1 MRFFFLLLVTLLV
14 VPVKA
19 ATNNVLGNL
28 LGPPQHTFLPVEQA
42 FVFDFDQ
49 QGNTLFVGWDIAPDY
64 YLYKKK
70 IEIIAKGANI
80 QVGDSGSGEII
91 EDEFFGKTAVFFNAV
106 SVISKLSNVTDG
118 AVVKVRYQGCAKAGL
133 CYPPEVISIP
143 LSVISDAQIK
153 NVDQN
158 SASDKAATAQSTFA
172 ALNEPATEPT
182 TNSGNTEKELTF
194 TEQLAS
200 QSLITNLL
208 IFFILGVGLAFTPC
222 VFPMFPILS
231 SLIAGQKNLS
241 TKKAFGL
248 SFVYIQ
254 GMAVTYAA
262 LGLVIA
268 ALGGHVQGY
277 LQHPYVL
284 ISFSLLFVLLA
295 MSMFGWYEIKLPS
308 SMMSKLT
315 QVSNNQKGGNYIGV
329 FFMGVLS
336 GLIASPCTTAPL
348 SATLLFVAQSGDY
361 LVGGLTLYVLS
372 LGMGLPLLL
381 LGTSGGKLLPKAGR
395 WMEQVKTL
403 FGFVMLIVP
412 LILLE
417 RLISADIIL
426 LMAGLLAL
434 ATALYLHHWQS
445 GQMQSK
451 LKTVLWFA
459 AILSVITGFNL
470 VKEYFWPTTQPKIQL
485 SLQIAEV
492 KKEVNALHRELV
504 KITDENNIVSAQQ
517 EKVVVAPILE
527 KFKHV
532 ANLAELKE
540 AVAEAN
546 KQGRLVM
553 VDLYA
558 DWCVACKEF
567 EHYTFPDAKV
577 QSEFSHYQLIQI
589 DLTESDNK
597 TIELMEEYTVFGLP
611 SILFFNTEGK
621 ELSTQRVTGFLNAE
635 DFAKHLATVRASA
648 Q

>member
-1 MRFFFLLLVTLLV
+1 LDGRGTELMRFFFLLLVTLLT

-19 ATNNVLGNL
+19 ATNNVLGDL
-28 LGPPQHTFLPVEQA
+28 LGPPQQTFLPVDQA

-49 QGNTLFVGWDIAPDY
+49 QGSTLFVGWDIAPDY

-91 EDEFFGKTAVFFNAV
+91 EDEFFGKTEVFFNSA
-106 SVISKLSNVTDG
+106 SVISKLSNITEG

-143 LSVISDAQIK
+143 LSVISAAQIK

-158 SASDKAATAQSTFA
+158 NTTDEAATAQSTFA

-182 TNSGNTEKELTF
+182 TNSDDTEKELTF

-200 QSLITNLL
+200 QGLITNLL
-208 IFFILGVGLAFTPC
+208 IFFVVGVGLAFTPC

-231 SLIAGQKNLS
+231 SLIAGQQNLS
-241 TKKAFGL
+241 TKKAFAL

-262 LGLVIA
+262 LGLVVA
-268 ALGGHVQGY
+268 ALGGQVQGY
-277 LQHPYVL
+277 LQHPFVL
-284 ISFSLLFVLLA
+284 VSFSLLFVLLA

-315 QVSNNQKGGNYIGV
+315 QVSNNQKGGNYVGV
-329 FFMGVLS
+329 FLMGVLS

-348 SATLLFVAQSGDY
+348 SAALLFVAQSGDY

-381 LGTSGGKLLPKAGR
+381 LGTSGGKLLPKAGG

-403 FGFVMLIVP
+403 FGFVMLVVP

-417 RLISADIIL
+417 RLVSADIIL
-426 LMAGLLAL
+426 LMAGVLAL

-445 GQMQSK
+445 SQTQSK

-459 AILSVITGFNL
+459 ATLLVMTGFTLTKN
-470 VKEYFWPTTQPKIQL
+470 YFWPVQAVQV
-485 SLQIAEV
+485 SSQSNEF
-492 KKEVNALHRELV
+492 KK
-504 KITDENNIVSAQQ
+504 
-517 EKVVVAPILE
+517 VAD
-527 KFKHV
+527 
-532 ANLAELKE
+532 LAELKE
-540 AVAEAN
+540 AVAQAN
-546 KQGRLVM
+546 NEGRMVM

-577 QSEFSHYQLIQI
+577 QSEFSHYQLIQV
-589 DLTESDNK
+589 DLTNSDNK

-611 SILFFNTEGK
+611 SILFFNTQGK
-621 ELSTQRVTGFLNAE
+621 ELTTQRVTGFLNAE

>member
-1 MRFFFLLLVTLLV
+1 MRFFFLLLVTLLTA
-14 VPVKA
+14 PVKA
-19 ATNNVLGNL
+19 TTNNVLDDL
-28 LGPPQHTFLPVEQA
+28 LGPPQQTFLPVDQA
-42 FVFDFDQ
+42 FMFDFDQ
-49 QGNTLFVGWDIAPDY
+49 QGSTLFVGWDIAPDY

-80 QVGDSGSGEII
+80 QVGDLGTGEII
-91 EDEFFGKTAVFFNAV
+91 EDEFFGKTEVFFNAV

-143 LSVISDAQIK
+143 LSVISGAQIK
-153 NVDQN
+153 NVDRN
-158 SASDKAATAQSTFA
+158 SASGEAATAQSTFA
-172 ALNEPATEPT
+172 ALNEPAIEPT

-208 IFFILGVGLAFTPC
+208 IFFVVGVGLAFTPC

-231 SLIAGQKNLS
+231 SLIAGQQNLS
-241 TKKAFGL
+241 TKKAFAL

-262 LGLVIA
+262 LGLVVA
-268 ALGGHVQGY
+268 ALGGQVQGY
-277 LQHPYVL
+277 LQHPLVL

-315 QVSNNQKGGNYIGV
+315 QVSNNQKGGNYVGV
-329 FFMGVLS
+329 FLMGVLS

-348 SATLLFVAQSGDY
+348 SAALLFVAQSGDY

-381 LGTSGGKLLPKAGR
+381 LGTSGGKLLPKAGG

-426 LMAGLLAL
+426 LMAGVLAL

-445 GQMQSK
+445 SQTQSK
-451 LKTVLWFA
+451 LKTALWFA
-459 AILSVITGFNL
+459 ATLLVITGFTLTKN
-470 VKEYFWPTTQPKIQL
+470 YFWPVQAVQ
-485 SLQIAEV
+485 
-492 KKEVNALHRELV
+492 
-504 KITDENNIVSAQQ
+504 VSSQSNEFKQ
-517 EKVVVAPILE
+517 VAD
-527 KFKHV
+527 
-532 ANLAELKE
+532 LAELKE
-540 AVAEAN
+540 AVAQAN
-546 KQGRLVM
+546 DDGRMVM

-611 SILFFNTEGK
+611 SILFFNTQGQ
-621 ELSTQRVTGFLNAE
+621 ELSMQRVTGFLNAD
-635 DFAKHLATVRASA
+635 DFAKHLAIVRASA

>member
-1 MRFFFLLLVTLLV
+1 MDGRGTELMRFFFLLLVTLLT

-19 ATNNVLGNL
+19 ATNNVLGDL
-28 LGPPQHTFLPVEQA
+28 LGPPQQTFLPVDQA

-49 QGNTLFVGWDIAPDY
+49 QGSTLFVGWDIAPDY

-80 QVGDSGSGEII
+80 QVGDSGRGEII
-91 EDEFFGKTAVFFNAV
+91 EDEFFGKTEVFFNSA
-106 SVISKLSNVTDG
+106 SVISKLSNITEG

-143 LSVISDAQIK
+143 LSVISGAQVK

-158 SASDKAATAQSTFA
+158 SATDEAATAQSTFA
-172 ALNEPATEPT
+172 ALNEPTTEPT
-182 TNSGNTEKELTF
+182 TNSGDTEKELTF

-208 IFFILGVGLAFTPC
+208 IFFAVGVGLAFTPC

-231 SLIAGQKNLS
+231 SLIAGQQNLS
-241 TKKAFGL
+241 TKKAFAL

-262 LGLVIA
+262 LGLVVA
-268 ALGGHVQGY
+268 ALGGQVQGY
-277 LQHPYVL
+277 LQHPFVL
-284 ISFSLLFVLLA
+284 VSFSLLFVLLA

-315 QVSNNQKGGNYIGV
+315 QVSNNQKGGNYVGV
-329 FFMGVLS
+329 FLMGVLS

-348 SATLLFVAQSGDY
+348 SAALLFVAQSGDY

-381 LGTSGGKLLPKAGR
+381 LGTSGGKLLPKAGG

-403 FGFVMLIVP
+403 FGFVMLVVP

-417 RLISADIIL
+417 RLVSADIIL
-426 LMAGLLAL
+426 LMAGVLAL

-445 GQMQSK
+445 SQTQSK
-451 LKTVLWFA
+451 LKTALWFVA
-459 AILSVITGFNL
+459 TLLVMTGFTLTKN
-470 VKEYFWPTTQPKIQL
+470 YFWSVQAVQVN
-485 SLQIAEV
+485 SQSNEF
-492 KKEVNALHRELV
+492 KK
-504 KITDENNIVSAQQ
+504 
-517 EKVVVAPILE
+517 VAD
-527 KFKHV
+527 
-532 ANLAELKE
+532 LAELKE
-540 AVAEAN
+540 AVAQASNE
-546 KQGRLVM
+546 GRMVM

-577 QSEFSHYQLIQI
+577 QSEFSHYQLIQV
-589 DLTESDNK
+589 DLTNSDNK

-611 SILFFNTEGK
+611 SILFFNSQGK
-621 ELSTQRVTGFLNAE
+621 ELTTQRVTGFLNAE

>member
-1 MRFFFLLLVTLLV
+1 MRFFFLLLVTLLT

-19 ATNNVLGNL
+19 ATNNVLGDL
-28 LGPPQHTFLPVEQA
+28 LGPPQQTFLPVDQA

-49 QGNTLFVGWDIAPDY
+49 QGSTLFVGWDIAPDY

-91 EDEFFGKTAVFFNAV
+91 EDEFFGKTEVFFNSA
-106 SVISKLSNVTDG
+106 SVISKLSNVTEG

-143 LSVISDAQIK
+143 LSVISGAQVK

-158 SASDKAATAQSTFA
+158 NTTDEAATAQSTFA

-182 TNSGNTEKELTF
+182 TNSDDTEKDLTF

-200 QSLITNLL
+200 QGLITNLL
-208 IFFILGVGLAFTPC
+208 IFFVVGVGLAFTPC

-231 SLIAGQKNLS
+231 SLIAGQQNLS
-241 TKKAFGL
+241 TKKAFAL

-262 LGLVIA
+262 LGLVVA
-268 ALGGHVQGY
+268 ALGGQVQGY
-277 LQHPYVL
+277 LQHPFVL
-284 ISFSLLFVLLA
+284 VSFSLLFVLLA

-315 QVSNNQKGGNYIGV
+315 QVSNNQKGGNYVGV
-329 FFMGVLS
+329 FLMGVLS

-348 SATLLFVAQSGDY
+348 SAALLFVAQSGDY

-381 LGTSGGKLLPKAGR
+381 LGTSGGKLLPKAGG

-403 FGFVMLIVP
+403 FGFVMLVVP

-426 LMAGLLAL
+426 LMAGVLAL

-445 GQMQSK
+445 SQTQSK
-451 LKTVLWFA
+451 LKTALWFA
-459 AILSVITGFNL
+459 ATLLVMTGFTLTKN
-470 VKEYFWPTTQPKIQL
+470 YFWPVQAMQV
-485 SLQIAEV
+485 SSQSNEF
-492 KKEVNALHRELV
+492 KK
-504 KITDENNIVSAQQ
+504 
-517 EKVVVAPILE
+517 VAD
-527 KFKHV
+527 
-532 ANLAELKE
+532 LAELKE
-540 AVAEAN
+540 AVAQASNE
-546 KQGRLVM
+546 GRMVM

-577 QSEFSHYQLIQI
+577 QSEFSHYQLIQV
-589 DLTESDNK
+589 DLTNSDNK

-611 SILFFNTEGK
+611 SILFFNTQGK
-621 ELSTQRVTGFLNAE
+621 ELTTQRVTGFLNAE

>member
-1 MRFFFLLLVTLLV
+1 MRFFFLLLVSLLAL
-14 VPVKA
+14 PAKA
-19 ATNNVLGNL
+19 NTNNVLGDL
-28 LGPPQHTFLPVEQA
+28 LTPPQQTFLPVDQA

-49 QGNTLFVGWDIAPDY
+49 QGSTLFVGWDIAPDY

-80 QVGDSGSGEII
+80 KVGNAGTGEII
-91 EDEFFGKTAVFFNAV
+91 EDEFFGKTEVFFNSV
-106 SVISKLSNVTDG
+106 SVISKLSNVTEG

-143 LSVISDAQIK
+143 LGVIASEQAQGNNSSADAADTLNALTPPI
-153 NVDQN
+153 D
-158 SASDKAATAQSTFA
+158 STRSQS
-172 ALNEPATEPT
+172 NT
-182 TNSGNTEKELTF
+182 TTQDLSF
-194 TEQLAS
+194 TERLAS
-200 QSLITNLL
+200 QSLVTNLL
-208 IFFILGVGLAFTPC
+208 IFFAVGVGLAFTPC

-231 SLIAGQKNLS
+231 SLIAGQQNLS
-241 TKKAFGL
+241 TKKAFAL

-254 GMAVTYAA
+254 GMALTYAA
-262 LGLVIA
+262 LGLVVA
-268 ALGGHVQGY
+268 ALGGQVQGY

-308 SMMSKLT
+308 AMMSKLT
-315 QVSNNQKGGNYIGV
+315 QVSNNQKGGNYLGV
-329 FFMGVLS
+329 FLMGVLS

-348 SATLLFVAQSGDY
+348 SAALLFVAQSGDY

-381 LGTSGGKLLPKAGR
+381 LGTSGGKLLPKAGG

-403 FGFVMLIVP
+403 FGFIMLVVP

-417 RLISADIIL
+417 RIISADIIL
-426 LMAGLLAL
+426 LMAGILAL
-434 ATALYLHHWQS
+434 ATAVYLHYWQS
-445 GQMQSK
+445 AQPQSK
-451 LKTVLWFA
+451 LKTALWFSA
-459 AILSVITGFNL
+459 TFLVVTGFTLAKN
-470 VKEYFWPTTQPKIQL
+470 VIWPQQ
-485 SLQIAEV
+485 QVEQ
-492 KKEVNALHRELV
+492 
-504 KITDENNIVSAQQ
+504 VSQQ
-517 EKVVVAPILE
+517 SNE
-527 KFKHV
+527 FKQV
-532 ANLAELKE
+532 ANLTELKN

-546 KQGRLVM
+546 QQGKLVM

-589 DLTESDNK
+589 DLTQSDDT
-597 TIELMEEYTVFGLP
+597 TIELMEEFTVFGLP
-611 SILFFNTEGK
+611 SILFFNTQGQ
-621 ELSTQRVTGFLNAE
+621 ELSSERVTGFLNAD
-635 DFAKHLATVRASA
+635 DFATHLAAVRASA

>member
-1 MRFFFLLLVTLLV
+1 MRFFFLLLVTLLT

-19 ATNNVLGNL
+19 ATNNVLGDL
-28 LGPPQHTFLPVEQA
+28 LGPPQQTFLPVDQA

-49 QGNTLFVGWDIAPDY
+49 QGSTLFVGWDIAPDY

-91 EDEFFGKTAVFFNAV
+91 EDEFFGKTEVFFNSA
-106 SVISKLSNVTDG
+106 SVISKLSNVTEG

-143 LSVISDAQIK
+143 LSVISGAQIK

-158 SASDKAATAQSTFA
+158 NTTDEAATAQSTFA
-172 ALNEPATEPT
+172 ALSEPATEPT
-182 TNSGNTEKELTF
+182 TNSDDTEKELTF

-200 QSLITNLL
+200 QGLITNLL
-208 IFFILGVGLAFTPC
+208 IFFVVGVGLAFTPC

-231 SLIAGQKNLS
+231 SLIAGQQNLS
-241 TKKAFGL
+241 TKKAFAL

-262 LGLVIA
+262 LGLVVA
-268 ALGGHVQGY
+268 ALGGQVQGY
-277 LQHPYVL
+277 LQHPFVL
-284 ISFSLLFVLLA
+284 VSFSLLFVLLA

-315 QVSNNQKGGNYIGV
+315 QVSNNQKGGNYVGV
-329 FFMGVLS
+329 FLMGVLS

-348 SATLLFVAQSGDY
+348 SAALLFVAQSGDY

-381 LGTSGGKLLPKAGR
+381 LGTSGGKLLPKAGG

-403 FGFVMLIVP
+403 FGFVMLVVP

-417 RLISADIIL
+417 RLVSADIIL
-426 LMAGLLAL
+426 LMAGVLAL

-445 GQMQSK
+445 SQTQSK
-451 LKTVLWFA
+451 LKTALWFA
-459 AILSVITGFNL
+459 ATLLVMTGFTLTKN
-470 VKEYFWPTTQPKIQL
+470 YFWPVQAVQV
-485 SLQIAEV
+485 SSQSNEF
-492 KKEVNALHRELV
+492 KK
-504 KITDENNIVSAQQ
+504 
-517 EKVVVAPILE
+517 VAD
-527 KFKHV
+527 
-532 ANLAELKE
+532 LAELKE
-540 AVAEAN
+540 AVAQASNE
-546 KQGRLVM
+546 GRMVM

-577 QSEFSHYQLIQI
+577 QSEFSHYQLIQV
-589 DLTESDNK
+589 DLTNSDNK

-611 SILFFNTEGK
+611 SILFFNSQGK
-621 ELSTQRVTGFLNAE
+621 ELTTQRVTGFLNAD

>member
-1 MRFFFLLLVTLLV
+1 MRFFFLLLVTLLT

-19 ATNNVLGNL
+19 ATNNVLGDL
-28 LGPPQHTFLPVEQA
+28 LGPPQHTFLPVDQA

-70 IEIIAKGANI
+70 IEIIAKDATI
-80 QVGDSGSGEII
+80 EVGDSGSGEII
-91 EDEFFGKTAVFFNAV
+91 EDEFFGKTEVFFNSA
-106 SVISKLSNVTDG
+106 SVISKLSNVTEG

-143 LSVISDAQIK
+143 LSVISGAQVK

-158 SASDKAATAQSTFA
+158 SATDEAAAAASTFA
-172 ALNEPATEPT
+172 ALNEPTTEPT
-182 TNSGNTEKELTF
+182 TNSDDTEKELTF
-194 TEQLAS
+194 TEKLAS

-208 IFFILGVGLAFTPC
+208 IFFAVGVGLAFTPC

-231 SLIAGQKNLS
+231 SLIAGQQNLS
-241 TKKAFGL
+241 TKKAFAL

-262 LGLVIA
+262 LGLVVA
-268 ALGGHVQGY
+268 ALGGQVQGY
-277 LQHPYVL
+277 LQHPFVL

-315 QVSNNQKGGNYIGV
+315 QVSNNQKGGNYVGV
-329 FFMGVLS
+329 FLMGVLS

-348 SATLLFVAQSGDY
+348 SAALLYVAQSGDY

-381 LGTSGGKLLPKAGR
+381 LGTSGGKLLPKAGG

-403 FGFVMLIVP
+403 FGFVMLVVP

-417 RLISADIIL
+417 RLVSADIIL
-426 LMAGLLAL
+426 LMAGVLAL
-434 ATALYLHHWQS
+434 ATAIYLHHWQS
-445 GQMQSK
+445 NQGPSK
-451 LKTVLWFA
+451 LKTALWFA
-459 AILSVITGFNL
+459 ATLLIITGFTLGKN
-470 VKEYFWPTTQPKIQL
+470 YFWPAQVQTVQVSSQ
-485 SLQIAEV
+485 
-492 KKEVNALHRELV
+492 
-504 KITDENNIVSAQQ
+504 NN
-517 EKVVVAPILE
+517 E
-527 KFKHV
+527 FKQV
-532 ANLAELKE
+532 ANLTELKE
-540 AVAEAN
+540 AVSQAN
-546 KQGRLVM
+546 DEGRLVM

-577 QSEFSHYQLIQI
+577 QNEFSHYQLIQI
-589 DLTESDNK
+589 DLTDSDNK
-597 TIELMEEYTVFGLP
+597 TIELMDEYTVFGLP
-611 SILFFNTEGK
+611 SILFFNTQGQ
-621 ELSTQRVTGFLNAE
+621 ELSTQRVTGFLNAD

>member
-1 MRFFFLLLVTLLV
+1 MRFFFLLLVTLLT

-19 ATNNVLGNL
+19 ATNNVLGDL
-28 LGPPQHTFLPVEQA
+28 LGPPQQTFLPVDQA

-49 QGNTLFVGWDIAPDY
+49 QGSTLFVGWDIAPDY

-80 QVGDSGSGEII
+80 QVGDSGRGEII
-91 EDEFFGKTAVFFNAV
+91 EDEFFGKTEVFFNSA
-106 SVISKLSNVTDG
+106 SVISKLSNVTEG

-143 LSVISDAQIK
+143 LSVISGAQVK

-158 SASDKAATAQSTFA
+158 NTTDEAATAQSTFA
-172 ALNEPATEPT
+172 ALNEPTTEPT
-182 TNSGNTEKELTF
+182 TNSDDTEKELTF

-200 QSLITNLL
+200 QGLITNLL
-208 IFFILGVGLAFTPC
+208 IFFVVGVGLAFTPC

-231 SLIAGQKNLS
+231 SLIAGQQNLS
-241 TKKAFGL
+241 TKKAFAL

-262 LGLVIA
+262 LGLVVA
-268 ALGGHVQGY
+268 ALGGQVQGY
-277 LQHPYVL
+277 LQHPFVL
-284 ISFSLLFVLLA
+284 VSFSLLFVLLA

-315 QVSNNQKGGNYIGV
+315 QVSNNQKGGNYVGV
-329 FFMGVLS
+329 FLMGVLS

-348 SATLLFVAQSGDY
+348 SAALLFVAQSGDY

-381 LGTSGGKLLPKAGR
+381 LGTSGGKLLPKAGG

-403 FGFVMLIVP
+403 FGFVMLVVP

-417 RLISADIIL
+417 RLVSADIIL
-426 LMAGLLAL
+426 LMAGVLAL

-445 GQMQSK
+445 SQTQSK
-451 LKTVLWFA
+451 LKTALWFA
-459 AILSVITGFNL
+459 ATLLVMTGFTLTKN
-470 VKEYFWPTTQPKIQL
+470 YFWPVQAVQV
-485 SLQIAEV
+485 SSQSNEF
-492 KKEVNALHRELV
+492 KK
-504 KITDENNIVSAQQ
+504 
-517 EKVVVAPILE
+517 VAD
-527 KFKHV
+527 
-532 ANLAELKE
+532 LAELKE
-540 AVAEAN
+540 AVAQASNE
-546 KQGRLVM
+546 GRMVM

-577 QSEFSHYQLIQI
+577 QSEFSHYQLIQV
-589 DLTESDNK
+589 DLTNSDNK

-611 SILFFNTEGK
+611 SILFFNTQGK
-621 ELSTQRVTGFLNAE
+621 ELTTQRVTGFLNAE

>member
-1 MRFFFLLLVTLLV
+1 MRFFFLLLVTLLT

-19 ATNNVLGNL
+19 ATNNVLGDL
-28 LGPPQHTFLPVEQA
+28 LGPPQHTFLPVDQA

-49 QGNTLFVGWDIAPDY
+49 QGSTLFVGWDIAPDY

-91 EDEFFGKTAVFFNAV
+91 EDEFFGKTEVFFNTA
-106 SVISKLSNVTDG
+106 SVVSKLSNITEG

-143 LSVISDAQIK
+143 LSVISGAQIK

-158 SASDKAATAQSTFA
+158 SAIDEAATAQSTFA
-172 ALNEPATEPT
+172 ALNDPAAEPT
-182 TNSGNTEKELTF
+182 TNSDDTEKELTF

-208 IFFILGVGLAFTPC
+208 IFFVVGVGLAFTPC

-231 SLIAGQKNLS
+231 SLIAGQQNLS
-241 TKKAFGL
+241 TKKAFAL

-262 LGLVIA
+262 LGLVVA
-268 ALGGHVQGY
+268 ALGGQVQGY
-277 LQHPYVL
+277 LQHPFVL

-315 QVSNNQKGGNYIGV
+315 QVSNNQKGGNYVGV
-329 FFMGVLS
+329 FLMGVLS

-348 SATLLFVAQSGDY
+348 SAALLFVAQSGDY

-381 LGTSGGKLLPKAGR
+381 LGTSGGKLLPKAGG

-403 FGFVMLIVP
+403 FGFVMLVVP

-417 RLISADIIL
+417 RLVSADIIL
-426 LMAGLLAL
+426 LMAGVLAL

-445 GQMQSK
+445 SQTQSK
-451 LKTVLWFA
+451 LKTALWFA
-459 AILSVITGFNL
+459 ATLLVITGFTLTKN
-470 VKEYFWPTTQPKIQL
+470 YFWPVQVQTVQVSSQ
-485 SLQIAEV
+485 
-492 KKEVNALHRELV
+492 
-504 KITDENNIVSAQQ
+504 NNEFKQ
-517 EKVVVAPILE
+517 VAD
-527 KFKHV
+527 
-532 ANLAELKE
+532 LAELKE
-540 AVAEAN
+540 AVAQAN
-546 KQGRLVM
+546 DEGRMVM

-611 SILFFNTEGK
+611 SILFFNTQGQ

-635 DFAKHLATVRASA
+635 DFAKHLAVVRASA

>member
-1 MRFFFLLLVTLLV
+1 MDGRGTELMRFFFLLLVTLLT

-19 ATNNVLGNL
+19 ATNNVLGDL
-28 LGPPQHTFLPVEQA
+28 LGPPQQTFLPVDQA

-49 QGNTLFVGWDIAPDY
+49 QGSTLFVGWDIAPDY

-91 EDEFFGKTAVFFNAV
+91 EDEFFGKTEVFFNSA
-106 SVISKLSNVTDG
+106 SVISKLSNVTEG

-143 LSVISDAQIK
+143 LSVISGAQIK

-158 SASDKAATAQSTFA
+158 NTTDEAATAQSTFA

-182 TNSGNTEKELTF
+182 TNSDDTEKELTF

-200 QSLITNLL
+200 QGLITNLL
-208 IFFILGVGLAFTPC
+208 IFFVVGVGLAFTPC

-231 SLIAGQKNLS
+231 SLIAGQQNLS
-241 TKKAFGL
+241 TKKAFAL

-262 LGLVIA
+262 LGLVVA
-268 ALGGHVQGY
+268 ALGGQVQGY
-277 LQHPYVL
+277 LQHPFVL
-284 ISFSLLFVLLA
+284 VSFSLLFVLLA

-315 QVSNNQKGGNYIGV
+315 QVSNNQKGGNYVGV
-329 FFMGVLS
+329 FLMGVLS

-348 SATLLFVAQSGDY
+348 SAALLFVAQSGDY

-381 LGTSGGKLLPKAGR
+381 LGTSGGKLLPKAGG

-403 FGFVMLIVP
+403 FGFVMLVVP

-417 RLISADIIL
+417 RLVSADIIL
-426 LMAGLLAL
+426 LMAGVLAL

-445 GQMQSK
+445 SQTQSK
-451 LKTVLWFA
+451 LKTALWFA
-459 AILSVITGFNL
+459 ATLLVMTGFTLTKN
-470 VKEYFWPTTQPKIQL
+470 YFWPVQAVQV
-485 SLQIAEV
+485 SSQSNEF
-492 KKEVNALHRELV
+492 KK
-504 KITDENNIVSAQQ
+504 
-517 EKVVVAPILE
+517 VAD
-527 KFKHV
+527 
-532 ANLAELKE
+532 LAELKE
-540 AVAEAN
+540 AVAQASNE
-546 KQGRLVM
+546 GRMVM

-577 QSEFSHYQLIQI
+577 QSEFSHYQLIQV
-589 DLTESDNK
+589 DLTNSDNK

-611 SILFFNTEGK
+611 SILFFNTQGK
-621 ELSTQRVTGFLNAE
+621 ELTTQRVTGFLNAE

>member
-1 MRFFFLLLVTLLV
+1 MRFFFLLLVTLLT

-19 ATNNVLGNL
+19 ATNNVLGDL
-28 LGPPQHTFLPVEQA
+28 LGPPQHTFLPVDQA

-49 QGNTLFVGWDIAPDY
+49 QGSTLFVGWDIAPDY

-91 EDEFFGKTAVFFNAV
+91 EDEFFGKTEVFFNTA
-106 SVISKLSNVTDG
+106 SVVSKLSNITEG

-143 LSVISDAQIK
+143 LSVISGAQIK

-158 SASDKAATAQSTFA
+158 SATDEAATAQSTFA
-172 ALNEPATEPT
+172 ALNEPTTEPT
-182 TNSGNTEKELTF
+182 TNSDDTEKELTF

-208 IFFILGVGLAFTPC
+208 IFFAVGVGLAFTPC

-231 SLIAGQKNLS
+231 SLIAGQQNLS
-241 TKKAFGL
+241 TKKAFAL

-262 LGLVIA
+262 LGLVVA
-268 ALGGHVQGY
+268 ALGGQVQGY
-277 LQHPYVL
+277 LQHPFVL

-315 QVSNNQKGGNYIGV
+315 QVSNNQKGGNYVGV
-329 FFMGVLS
+329 FLMGVLS

-348 SATLLFVAQSGDY
+348 SAALLFVAQSGDY

-381 LGTSGGKLLPKAGR
+381 LGTSGGKLLPKAGG

-403 FGFVMLIVP
+403 FGFVMLVVP

-417 RLISADIIL
+417 RLVSAEIIL
-426 LMAGLLAL
+426 LMAGVLAL

-445 GQMQSK
+445 SQTQSK
-451 LKTVLWFA
+451 LKTALWFA
-459 AILSVITGFNL
+459 ATLLVITGFTLTKNYL
-470 VKEYFWPTTQPKIQL
+470 WPVQVQTVQVSSQ
-485 SLQIAEV
+485 
-492 KKEVNALHRELV
+492 
-504 KITDENNIVSAQQ
+504 NNEFKQ
-517 EKVVVAPILE
+517 VAD
-527 KFKHV
+527 
-532 ANLAELKE
+532 LAELKE
-540 AVAEAN
+540 AVAQAN
-546 KQGRLVM
+546 DEGRMVM

-611 SILFFNTEGK
+611 SILFFNTQGQ

-635 DFAKHLATVRASA
+635 DFAKHLAVVRASA

>member
-1 MRFFFLLLVTLLV
+1 MRFFFLLLVTLLT

-19 ATNNVLGNL
+19 ATNNVLGDL
-28 LGPPQHTFLPVEQA
+28 LGPPQQTFLPVDQA

-49 QGNTLFVGWDIAPDY
+49 QGSTLFVGWDIAPDY

-80 QVGDSGSGEII
+80 QVGDSGRGEII
-91 EDEFFGKTAVFFNAV
+91 EDEFFGKTEVFFNSA
-106 SVISKLSNVTDG
+106 SVISKLSNITEG

-143 LSVISDAQIK
+143 LSVISGAQVK

-158 SASDKAATAQSTFA
+158 NTTDEAATAQSTFA
-172 ALNEPATEPT
+172 ALNEPTTEPT
-182 TNSGNTEKELTF
+182 TNSDDTEKELTF

-200 QSLITNLL
+200 QGLITNLL
-208 IFFILGVGLAFTPC
+208 IFFVVGVGLAFTPC

-231 SLIAGQKNLS
+231 SLIAGQQNLS
-241 TKKAFGL
+241 TKKAFAL

-262 LGLVIA
+262 LGLVVA
-268 ALGGHVQGY
+268 ALGGQVQGY
-277 LQHPYVL
+277 LQHPFVL
-284 ISFSLLFVLLA
+284 VSFSLLFVLLA

-315 QVSNNQKGGNYIGV
+315 QVSNNQKGGNYVGV

-348 SATLLFVAQSGDY
+348 SAALLFVAQSGDY

-381 LGTSGGKLLPKAGR
+381 LGTSGGKLLPKAGG

-403 FGFVMLIVP
+403 FGFVMLVVP

-417 RLISADIIL
+417 RLVSADIIL
-426 LMAGLLAL
+426 LMAGVLAL
-434 ATALYLHHWQS
+434 TTALYLHHWQS
-445 GQMQSK
+445 SQTQSK
-451 LKTVLWFA
+451 LKTALWFA
-459 AILSVITGFNL
+459 ATLLAMTGFTLTKN
-470 VKEYFWPTTQPKIQL
+470 YFWPVQAVQV
-485 SLQIAEV
+485 SSQSNEF
-492 KKEVNALHRELV
+492 KK
-504 KITDENNIVSAQQ
+504 
-517 EKVVVAPILE
+517 VAD
-527 KFKHV
+527 
-532 ANLAELKE
+532 LAELKE
-540 AVAEAN
+540 AVAQASNE
-546 KQGRLVM
+546 GRMVM

-577 QSEFSHYQLIQI
+577 QSEFSHYQLIQV
-589 DLTESDNK
+589 DLTNSDNK

-611 SILFFNTEGK
+611 SILFFNTQGK
-621 ELSTQRVTGFLNAE
+621 ELTTQRVTGFLNAE

>member
-1 MRFFFLLLVTLLV
+1 MDGRGTELMRFFFLLLVTLLT

-19 ATNNVLGNL
+19 ATNNVLGDL
-28 LGPPQHTFLPVEQA
+28 LGPPQQTFLPVDQA

-49 QGNTLFVGWDIAPDY
+49 QGSTLFVGWDIAPDY

-80 QVGDSGSGEII
+80 QVGDSGRGEII
-91 EDEFFGKTAVFFNAV
+91 EDEFFGKTEVFFNSA
-106 SVISKLSNVTDG
+106 SVISKLSNVTEG

-143 LSVISDAQIK
+143 LSVISGAQVK

-158 SASDKAATAQSTFA
+158 NTTDEAATAQSTFA

-182 TNSGNTEKELTF
+182 TNSDDTEKELTF

-200 QSLITNLL
+200 QGLITNLL
-208 IFFILGVGLAFTPC
+208 IFFVVGVGLAFTPC

-231 SLIAGQKNLS
+231 SLIAGQQNLS
-241 TKKAFGL
+241 TKKAFAL

-262 LGLVIA
+262 LGLVVA
-268 ALGGHVQGY
+268 ALGGQVQGY
-277 LQHPYVL
+277 LQHPFVL
-284 ISFSLLFVLLA
+284 VSFSLLFVLLA

-315 QVSNNQKGGNYIGV
+315 QVSNNQKGGNYVGV
-329 FFMGVLS
+329 FLMGVLS

-348 SATLLFVAQSGDY
+348 SAALLFVAQSGDY

-381 LGTSGGKLLPKAGR
+381 LGTSGGKLLPKAGG

-403 FGFVMLIVP
+403 FGFVMLVVP

-426 LMAGLLAL
+426 LMAGVLAL

-445 GQMQSK
+445 SQTQSK

-459 AILSVITGFNL
+459 ATLLVMTGFTLTKN
-470 VKEYFWPTTQPKIQL
+470 YFWPVQAVQV
-485 SLQIAEV
+485 SSQSNEF
-492 KKEVNALHRELV
+492 KK
-504 KITDENNIVSAQQ
+504 
-517 EKVVVAPILE
+517 VAD
-527 KFKHV
+527 
-532 ANLAELKE
+532 LAELKE
-540 AVAEAN
+540 AVAQASNE
-546 KQGRLVM
+546 GRMVM

-577 QSEFSHYQLIQI
+577 QSEFSHYQLIQV
-589 DLTESDNK
+589 DLTNSDNK

-611 SILFFNTEGK
+611 SILFFNTQGK
-621 ELSTQRVTGFLNAE
+621 ELTTQRVTGFLNAE

>member
-1 MRFFFLLLVTLLV
+1 MRFFFLLLVTLLT

-19 ATNNVLGNL
+19 ATNNVLGDL
-28 LGPPQHTFLPVEQA
+28 LGPPQHTFLPVDQA

-49 QGNTLFVGWDIAPDY
+49 QGSTVFVGWDIAPDY

-70 IEIIAKGANI
+70 IEVIAKGANI

-91 EDEFFGKTAVFFNAV
+91 EDEFFGKTEVFFNTA
-106 SVISKLSNVTDG
+106 SVVSKLSNITEG

-143 LSVISDAQIK
+143 LSVISGAQIK

-158 SASDKAATAQSTFA
+158 SATDEAATAQSTFA
-172 ALNEPATEPT
+172 ALNEPTTEPT
-182 TNSGNTEKELTF
+182 TNSGDTEKELTF

-208 IFFILGVGLAFTPC
+208 IFFAVGVGLAFTPC

-231 SLIAGQKNLS
+231 SLIAGQQNLS
-241 TKKAFGL
+241 TKKAFAL

-262 LGLVIA
+262 LGLVVA
-268 ALGGHVQGY
+268 ALGGQVQGY
-277 LQHPYVL
+277 LQHPFVL

-315 QVSNNQKGGNYIGV
+315 QVSNSQKGGNYVGV
-329 FFMGVLS
+329 FLMGVLS

-348 SATLLFVAQSGDY
+348 SAALLFVAQSGDY

-381 LGTSGGKLLPKAGR
+381 LGTSGGKLLPKAGG

-403 FGFVMLIVP
+403 FGFVMLVVP

-417 RLISADIIL
+417 RLVSADIIL
-426 LMAGLLAL
+426 LMAGVLAL

-445 GQMQSK
+445 SQTQSK
-451 LKTVLWFA
+451 LKTALWFA
-459 AILSVITGFNL
+459 ATLLVITGFTLTKN
-470 VKEYFWPTTQPKIQL
+470 YFWPVQVQTVQVSSQ
-485 SLQIAEV
+485 
-492 KKEVNALHRELV
+492 
-504 KITDENNIVSAQQ
+504 NNEFKQ
-517 EKVVVAPILE
+517 VAD
-527 KFKHV
+527 
-532 ANLAELKE
+532 LAELKE
-540 AVAEAN
+540 AVAQAN
-546 KQGRLVM
+546 DEGRMVM

-611 SILFFNTEGK
+611 SILFFNTQGQ

-635 DFAKHLATVRASA
+635 DFAKHLAVVRASA

>member
-1 MRFFFLLLVTLLV
+1 MRFFILLLVSLLAL
-14 VPVKA
+14 PAKA
-19 ATNNVLGNL
+19 NTNNVLGDL
-28 LGPPQHTFLPVEQA
+28 LAPPQQTFLPVDQA

-49 QGNTLFVGWDIAPDY
+49 QGSTLFVGWDIAPDY

-80 QVGDSGSGEII
+80 KVGDAGAGEII
-91 EDEFFGKTAVFFNAV
+91 EDEFFGKTEVFFNSV
-106 SVISKLSNVTDG
+106 SVISKLSNVTEG

-143 LSVISDAQIK
+143 LSVIASEQAQGNNSSADAADTL
-153 NVDQN
+153 NALTPSVD
-158 SASDKAATAQSTFA
+158 STRSQS
-172 ALNEPATEPT
+172 NT
-182 TNSGNTEKELTF
+182 TTQDLSF
-194 TEQLAS
+194 TERLAS
-200 QSLITNLL
+200 QSLVTNLL
-208 IFFILGVGLAFTPC
+208 IFFAVGVGLAFTPC

-231 SLIAGQKNLS
+231 SLIAGQQNLS
-241 TKKAFGL
+241 TKKAFAL

-254 GMAVTYAA
+254 GMALTYAA
-262 LGLVIA
+262 LGLVVA
-268 ALGGHVQGY
+268 ALGGQVQGY

-308 SMMSKLT
+308 AMMSKLT
-315 QVSNNQKGGNYIGV
+315 QVSNNQKGGNYLGV
-329 FFMGVLS
+329 FLMGVLS

-348 SATLLFVAQSGDY
+348 SAALLFVAQSGDY

-381 LGTSGGKLLPKAGR
+381 LGTSGGKLLPKAGG

-403 FGFVMLIVP
+403 FGFIMLVVP

-417 RLISADIIL
+417 RIISADIIL
-426 LMAGLLAL
+426 LMAGILAL
-434 ATALYLHHWQS
+434 ATAIYLHYWQS
-445 GQMQSK
+445 AQPQSK
-451 LKTVLWFA
+451 LKTALWFSA
-459 AILSVITGFNL
+459 TFLVLTGFTLAKN
-470 VKEYFWPTTQPKIQL
+470 VIWPQQ
-485 SLQIAEV
+485 QVEQ
-492 KKEVNALHRELV
+492 
-504 KITDENNIVSAQQ
+504 VSQQ
-517 EKVVVAPILE
+517 SNE
-527 KFKHV
+527 FKQV
-532 ANLAELKE
+532 ANLTELKN

-546 KQGRLVM
+546 RQGKMVM

-589 DLTESDNK
+589 DLTQSDDT
-597 TIELMEEYTVFGLP
+597 TIELMEEFTVFGLP
-611 SILFFNTEGK
+611 SILFFNTQGQ
-621 ELSTQRVTGFLNAE
+621 ELSSERVTGFLNAD
-635 DFAKHLATVRASA
+635 DFATHLAAVRASA

>member
-1 MRFFFLLLVTLLV
+1 MRFFFLLLVSLLAL
-14 VPVKA
+14 PAKA
-19 ATNNVLGNL
+19 NTNNVLGDL
-28 LGPPQHTFLPVEQA
+28 LAPPQQTFLPVDQA

-49 QGNTLFVGWDIAPDY
+49 QGSTLFVGWDIAPDY

-80 QVGDSGSGEII
+80 KVGDAGSGEII
-91 EDEFFGKTAVFFNAV
+91 EDEFFGKTEVFFNSV
-106 SVISKLSNVTDG
+106 SVISKLSNVTEG

-143 LSVISDAQIK
+143 LSVIASEQAQG
-153 NVDQN
+153 NNSSADVADTLNALTPSVD
-158 SASDKAATAQSTFA
+158 STRSQS
-172 ALNEPATEPT
+172 NT
-182 TNSGNTEKELTF
+182 TTQDLSF
-194 TEQLAS
+194 TERLAS
-200 QSLITNLL
+200 QSLVTNLL
-208 IFFILGVGLAFTPC
+208 IFFAVGVGLAFTPC

-231 SLIAGQKNLS
+231 SLIAGQQNLS
-241 TKKAFGL
+241 TKKAFAL

-254 GMAVTYAA
+254 GMALTYAA
-262 LGLVIA
+262 LGLVVA
-268 ALGGHVQGY
+268 ALGGQVQGY

-308 SMMSKLT
+308 AMMSKLT
-315 QVSNNQKGGNYIGV
+315 QVSNNQKGGNYLGV
-329 FFMGVLS
+329 LLMGVLS

-348 SATLLFVAQSGDY
+348 SAALLFVAQSGDY

-381 LGTSGGKLLPKAGR
+381 LGTSGGKLLPKAGG

-403 FGFVMLIVP
+403 FGFIMLVVP

-417 RLISADIIL
+417 RIISADIIL
-426 LMAGLLAL
+426 LMAGILAL
-434 ATALYLHHWQS
+434 ATAVYLHYWQS
-445 GQMQSK
+445 AQPQSK
-451 LKTVLWFA
+451 LKTALWFSA
-459 AILSVITGFNL
+459 TFLVVTGFTLAKN
-470 VKEYFWPTTQPKIQL
+470 VIWPQQ
-485 SLQIAEV
+485 QVEQ
-492 KKEVNALHRELV
+492 
-504 KITDENNIVSAQQ
+504 VSQQ
-517 EKVVVAPILE
+517 SNE
-527 KFKHV
+527 FKQV
-532 ANLAELKE
+532 ANLTELKN

-546 KQGRLVM
+546 QQGKLVM

-589 DLTESDNK
+589 DLTQSDGT
-597 TIELMEEYTVFGLP
+597 TIELMEEFTVFGLP
-611 SILFFNTEGK
+611 SILFFNTQGQ
-621 ELSTQRVTGFLNAE
+621 ELSSERVTGFLNAD
-635 DFAKHLATVRASA
+635 DFATHLAAVRASA

>member
-1 MRFFFLLLVTLLV
+1 MRFFFLLLVTLLT

-19 ATNNVLGNL
+19 ATNNVLGDL
-28 LGPPQHTFLPVEQA
+28 LGPPQQTFLPVDQA

-49 QGNTLFVGWDIAPDY
+49 QGSTLFVGWDIAPDY

-80 QVGDSGSGEII
+80 QVGDSGRGEII
-91 EDEFFGKTAVFFNAV
+91 EDEFFGKTEVFFNSA
-106 SVISKLSNVTDG
+106 SVISKLSNVTEG

-143 LSVISDAQIK
+143 LSVISGAQVK

-158 SASDKAATAQSTFA
+158 NTTDEAATAQSTFA

-182 TNSGNTEKELTF
+182 TNSDDTEKELTF

-200 QSLITNLL
+200 QGLITNLL
-208 IFFILGVGLAFTPC
+208 IFFVVGVGLAFTPC

-231 SLIAGQKNLS
+231 SLIAGQQNLS
-241 TKKAFGL
+241 TKKAFAL

-262 LGLVIA
+262 LGLVVA
-268 ALGGHVQGY
+268 ALGGQVQGY
-277 LQHPYVL
+277 LQHPFVL
-284 ISFSLLFVLLA
+284 VSFSLLFVLLA

-315 QVSNNQKGGNYIGV
+315 QVSNNQKGGNYVGV
-329 FFMGVLS
+329 FLMGVLS

-348 SATLLFVAQSGDY
+348 SAALLFVAQSGDY

-381 LGTSGGKLLPKAGR
+381 LGTSGGKLLPKAGG

-403 FGFVMLIVP
+403 FGFVMLVVP

-417 RLISADIIL
+417 RLVSADIIL
-426 LMAGLLAL
+426 LMAGVLAL

-445 GQMQSK
+445 SQTQSK
-451 LKTVLWFA
+451 LKTALWFA
-459 AILSVITGFNL
+459 ATLLVMTGFTLTKN
-470 VKEYFWPTTQPKIQL
+470 YFWPVQAVQV
-485 SLQIAEV
+485 SSQSNEF
-492 KKEVNALHRELV
+492 KK
-504 KITDENNIVSAQQ
+504 
-517 EKVVVAPILE
+517 VAD
-527 KFKHV
+527 
-532 ANLAELKE
+532 LAELKE
-540 AVAEAN
+540 AVAQASNE
-546 KQGRLVM
+546 GRMVM

-577 QSEFSHYQLIQI
+577 QSEFSHYQLIQV
-589 DLTESDNK
+589 DLTNSDNK

-611 SILFFNTEGK
+611 SILFFNTQGK
-621 ELSTQRVTGFLNAE
+621 ELTTQRVTGFLNAE

>member
-1 MRFFFLLLVTLLV
+1 MDGRGTELMRFFFLLLVTLLTV
-14 VPVKA
+14 TVKA
-19 ATNNVLGNL
+19 ATNNVLGDL
-28 LGPPQHTFLPVEQA
+28 LGPPQQTFLPVDQA

-49 QGNTLFVGWDIAPDY
+49 QGSTLFVGWDIAPDY

-80 QVGDSGSGEII
+80 QVGDSGRGEII
-91 EDEFFGKTAVFFNAV
+91 EDEFFGKTEVFFNSA
-106 SVISKLSNVTDG
+106 SVITKLSNITEG

-143 LSVISDAQIK
+143 LSVISGAQVK

-158 SASDKAATAQSTFA
+158 SATDEAATAQSTFA
-172 ALNEPATEPT
+172 ALNEPTTEPT
-182 TNSGNTEKELTF
+182 TNSDDTEKELTF

-200 QSLITNLL
+200 QGLITNLL
-208 IFFILGVGLAFTPC
+208 IFFVVGVGLAFTPC

-231 SLIAGQKNLS
+231 SLIAGQQNLS
-241 TKKAFGL
+241 TKKAFAL

-262 LGLVIA
+262 LGLVVA
-268 ALGGHVQGY
+268 ALGGQVQGY
-277 LQHPYVL
+277 LQHPFVL
-284 ISFSLLFVLLA
+284 VSFSLLFVLLA

-315 QVSNNQKGGNYIGV
+315 QVSNNQKGGNYVGV
-329 FFMGVLS
+329 FLMGVLS

-348 SATLLFVAQSGDY
+348 SAALLFVAQSGDY

-381 LGTSGGKLLPKAGR
+381 LGTSGGKLLPKAGG

-403 FGFVMLIVP
+403 FGFVMLVVP

-417 RLISADIIL
+417 RLVSADIIL
-426 LMAGLLAL
+426 LMAGVLAL

-445 GQMQSK
+445 SQTQSK
-451 LKTVLWFA
+451 LKTALWFA
-459 AILSVITGFNL
+459 ATLLVMTGFTLTKN
-470 VKEYFWPTTQPKIQL
+470 YFWPVQAVQV
-485 SLQIAEV
+485 SSQSNEF
-492 KKEVNALHRELV
+492 KK
-504 KITDENNIVSAQQ
+504 
-517 EKVVVAPILE
+517 VAD
-527 KFKHV
+527 
-532 ANLAELKE
+532 LAELKE
-540 AVAEAN
+540 AVAQASNE
-546 KQGRLVM
+546 GRMVM

-577 QSEFSHYQLIQI
+577 QSEFSHYQLIQV
-589 DLTESDNK
+589 DLTNSDNK

-611 SILFFNTEGK
+611 SILFFNTQGK
-621 ELSTQRVTGFLNAE
+621 ELTTQRVTGFLNAE

>member
-1 MRFFFLLLVTLLV
+1 MRFFFLLLVTLLT

-19 ATNNVLGNL
+19 ATNNVLGDL
-28 LGPPQHTFLPVEQA
+28 LGPPQQTFLSVDQA

-49 QGNTLFVGWDIAPDY
+49 QGSTLFVGWDIAPDY

-91 EDEFFGKTAVFFNAV
+91 EDEFFGKTEVFFNSA
-106 SVISKLSNVTDG
+106 SVISKLSNVTEG

-143 LSVISDAQIK
+143 LSVISGAQIK

-158 SASDKAATAQSTFA
+158 SATDEAATAQSTLA
-172 ALNEPATEPT
+172 ALNEPTTEPP
-182 TNSGNTEKELTF
+182 TNSDDAEKELTF

-200 QSLITNLL
+200 QGLITNLL
-208 IFFILGVGLAFTPC
+208 IFFVVGVGLAFTPC

-231 SLIAGQKNLS
+231 SLIAGQQNLS
-241 TKKAFGL
+241 TKKAFAL

-262 LGLVIA
+262 LGLVVA
-268 ALGGHVQGY
+268 ALGGQVQGY
-277 LQHPYVL
+277 LQHPFVL
-284 ISFSLLFVLLA
+284 VSFSLLFVLLA

-315 QVSNNQKGGNYIGV
+315 QVSNNQKGGNYVGV
-329 FFMGVLS
+329 FLMGVLS

-348 SATLLFVAQSGDY
+348 SAALLFVAQSGDY

-381 LGTSGGKLLPKAGR
+381 LGTSGGKLLPKAGG

-403 FGFVMLIVP
+403 FGFVMLVVP

-417 RLISADIIL
+417 RLVSADIIL
-426 LMAGLLAL
+426 LMAGVLAL

-445 GQMQSK
+445 SQTQSK

-459 AILSVITGFNL
+459 ATLLVMTGFTLTKN
-470 VKEYFWPTTQPKIQL
+470 YFWPVQAAQV
-485 SLQIAEV
+485 SSQSNEF
-492 KKEVNALHRELV
+492 KK
-504 KITDENNIVSAQQ
+504 
-517 EKVVVAPILE
+517 VAD
-527 KFKHV
+527 
-532 ANLAELKE
+532 LAELKE
-540 AVAEAN
+540 AVAQAN
-546 KQGRLVM
+546 NEGRMVM

-577 QSEFSHYQLIQI
+577 QSEFSHYQLIQV
-589 DLTESDNK
+589 DLTNSDNK

-611 SILFFNTEGK
+611 SILFFNTQGK
-621 ELSTQRVTGFLNAE
+621 ELTTQRVTGFLNAE

>member
-1 MRFFFLLLVTLLV
+1 MRFFFLLLVTLLT

-19 ATNNVLGNL
+19 ATNNVLGDL
-28 LGPPQHTFLPVEQA
+28 LGPPQQTFLPVDQA

-49 QGNTLFVGWDIAPDY
+49 QGSTLFVGWDIAPDY

-80 QVGDSGSGEII
+80 QVGDSGRGEII
-91 EDEFFGKTAVFFNAV
+91 EDEFFGKTEVFFNSA
-106 SVISKLSNVTDG
+106 SVISKLSNVTEG

-143 LSVISDAQIK
+143 LSVISGAQVK

-158 SASDKAATAQSTFA
+158 NTTDEAATAQSTFA

-182 TNSGNTEKELTF
+182 TNSDDTEKELTF

-200 QSLITNLL
+200 QGLITNLL
-208 IFFILGVGLAFTPC
+208 IFFVVGVGLAFTPC

-231 SLIAGQKNLS
+231 SLIAGQQNLS
-241 TKKAFGL
+241 TKKAFAL

-262 LGLVIA
+262 LGLVVA
-268 ALGGHVQGY
+268 ALGGQVQGY
-277 LQHPYVL
+277 LQHPFVL
-284 ISFSLLFVLLA
+284 VSFSLLFVLLA

-315 QVSNNQKGGNYIGV
+315 QVSNNQKGGNYVGV
-329 FFMGVLS
+329 FLMGVLS

-348 SATLLFVAQSGDY
+348 SAALLFVAQSGDY

-381 LGTSGGKLLPKAGR
+381 LGTSGGKLLPKAGG

-403 FGFVMLIVP
+403 FGFVMLVVP

-426 LMAGLLAL
+426 LMAGVLAL

-445 GQMQSK
+445 SQTQSK
-451 LKTVLWFA
+451 LKTALWFA
-459 AILSVITGFNL
+459 ATLLVMTGFTLTKN
-470 VKEYFWPTTQPKIQL
+470 YFWPVQAMQV
-485 SLQIAEV
+485 SSQSNEF
-492 KKEVNALHRELV
+492 KK
-504 KITDENNIVSAQQ
+504 
-517 EKVVVAPILE
+517 VAD
-527 KFKHV
+527 
-532 ANLAELKE
+532 LAELKE
-540 AVAEAN
+540 AVAQASNE
-546 KQGRLVM
+546 GRMVM

-577 QSEFSHYQLIQI
+577 QSEFSHYQLIQV
-589 DLTESDNK
+589 DLTNSDNK

-611 SILFFNTEGK
+611 SILFFNTQGK
-621 ELSTQRVTGFLNAE
+621 ELTTQRVTGFLNAE

>member
-1 MRFFFLLLVTLLV
+1 MRFFILLLVSLLAL
-14 VPVKA
+14 PAKA
-19 ATNNVLGNL
+19 NTNNVLGDL
-28 LGPPQHTFLPVEQA
+28 LAPPQQTFLPVDQA

-49 QGNTLFVGWDIAPDY
+49 QGSTLFVGWDIAPDY

-80 QVGDSGSGEII
+80 KVGDAGAGEII
-91 EDEFFGKTAVFFNAV
+91 EDEFFGKTEVFFNSV
-106 SVISKLSNVTDG
+106 SVISKLSNVTEG

-143 LSVISDAQIK
+143 LSVIASEQAQGNNSSADAADTL
-153 NVDQN
+153 NALTPSVD
-158 SASDKAATAQSTFA
+158 STRSQS
-172 ALNEPATEPT
+172 NT
-182 TNSGNTEKELTF
+182 TTQDLSF
-194 TEQLAS
+194 TERLAS
-200 QSLITNLL
+200 QSLVTNLL
-208 IFFILGVGLAFTPC
+208 IFFAVGVGLAFTPC

-231 SLIAGQKNLS
+231 SLIAGQQNLS
-241 TKKAFGL
+241 TKKAFAL

-254 GMAVTYAA
+254 GMALTYAA
-262 LGLVIA
+262 LGLVVA
-268 ALGGHVQGY
+268 ALGGQVQGY

-308 SMMSKLT
+308 AMMSKLT
-315 QVSNNQKGGNYIGV
+315 QVSNNQKGGNYLGV
-329 FFMGVLS
+329 FLMGVLS

-348 SATLLFVAQSGDY
+348 SAALLFVAQSGDY

-381 LGTSGGKLLPKAGR
+381 LGTSGGKLLPKAGG

-403 FGFVMLIVP
+403 FGFIMLVVP

-417 RLISADIIL
+417 RIISADIIL
-426 LMAGLLAL
+426 LMAGILAL
-434 ATALYLHHWQS
+434 ATAVYLHYWQS
-445 GQMQSK
+445 AQPQSK
-451 LKTVLWFA
+451 LKTALWFSA
-459 AILSVITGFNL
+459 TFLVLTGFTLAKN
-470 VKEYFWPTTQPKIQL
+470 VIWPQQ
-485 SLQIAEV
+485 QVEQ
-492 KKEVNALHRELV
+492 
-504 KITDENNIVSAQQ
+504 VSQQ
-517 EKVVVAPILE
+517 SNE
-527 KFKHV
+527 FKQV
-532 ANLAELKE
+532 ANLTELKN

-546 KQGRLVM
+546 RQGKMVM

-589 DLTESDNK
+589 DLTQSDDT
-597 TIELMEEYTVFGLP
+597 TIELMEEFTVFGLP
-611 SILFFNTEGK
+611 SILFFNTQGQ
-621 ELSTQRVTGFLNAE
+621 ELSSERVTGFLNAD
-635 DFAKHLATVRASA
+635 DFATHLAAVRASA

>member
-1 MRFFFLLLVTLLV
+1 MRFFFLLLVTLLTA
-14 VPVKA
+14 PVKA
-19 ATNNVLGNL
+19 TTNNVLGDL
-28 LGPPQHTFLPVEQA
+28 LGPPQQTFLPVDQA
-42 FVFDFDQ
+42 FMFDFDQ
-49 QGNTLFVGWDIAPDY
+49 QGSTLFVGWDIAPDY

-91 EDEFFGKTAVFFNAV
+91 EDEFFGKTEVFFNSA

-143 LSVISDAQIK
+143 LSVISGAQVK
-153 NVDQN
+153 NVEQN
-158 SASDKAATAQSTFA
+158 NTTDEAATAQSTFA

-182 TNSGNTEKELTF
+182 TNSDDAEKELTF

-200 QSLITNLL
+200 QGLITNLL
-208 IFFILGVGLAFTPC
+208 IFFAVGVGLAFTPC

-231 SLIAGQKNLS
+231 SLIAGQQNLS
-241 TKKAFGL
+241 TKKAFAL

-262 LGLVIA
+262 LGLVVA
-268 ALGGHVQGY
+268 ALGGQVQGY
-277 LQHPYVL
+277 LQHPFVL

-315 QVSNNQKGGNYIGV
+315 QVSNNQKGGNYVGV
-329 FFMGVLS
+329 FLMGVLS

-348 SATLLFVAQSGDY
+348 SAALLFVAQSGDY

-381 LGTSGGKLLPKAGR
+381 LGTSGGKLLPKAGG

-403 FGFVMLIVP
+403 FGFVMLVVP

-426 LMAGLLAL
+426 LMAGVLAL

-445 GQMQSK
+445 SQTQSK
-451 LKTVLWFA
+451 LKTALWFA
-459 AILSVITGFNL
+459 ATLLVITGFTLTKN
-470 VKEYFWPTTQPKIQL
+470 YFWPVQAVQV
-485 SLQIAEV
+485 SSQSNEF
-492 KKEVNALHRELV
+492 KK
-504 KITDENNIVSAQQ
+504 
-517 EKVVVAPILE
+517 VAD
-527 KFKHV
+527 
-532 ANLAELKE
+532 LAELKE
-540 AVAEAN
+540 AVAQASNE
-546 KQGRLVM
+546 GRMVM

-577 QSEFSHYQLIQI
+577 QSEFSHYQLIQV
-589 DLTESDNK
+589 DLTNSDNK

-611 SILFFNTEGK
+611 SILFFNTQGQ
-621 ELSTQRVTGFLNAE
+621 ELSMQRVTGFLNAD
-635 DFAKHLATVRASA
+635 DFAKHLAMVRASA

>member
-1 MRFFFLLLVTLLV
+1 MDGRGTELMRFFFLLLVTLLT

-19 ATNNVLGNL
+19 ATNNVLGDL
-28 LGPPQHTFLPVEQA
+28 LGPPQQTFLPVDQA

-49 QGNTLFVGWDIAPDY
+49 QGSTLFVGWDIAPDY

-91 EDEFFGKTAVFFNAV
+91 EDEFFGKTEVFFNSA
-106 SVISKLSNVTDG
+106 SVISKLSNITEG

-143 LSVISDAQIK
+143 LSVISGAQVK

-158 SASDKAATAQSTFA
+158 NTTDEAATAQSTFA

-182 TNSGNTEKELTF
+182 TNSDDTEKDLTF

-200 QSLITNLL
+200 QGLITNLL
-208 IFFILGVGLAFTPC
+208 IFFVVGVGLAFTPC

-231 SLIAGQKNLS
+231 SLIAGQQNLS
-241 TKKAFGL
+241 TKKAFAL

-262 LGLVIA
+262 LGLVVA
-268 ALGGHVQGY
+268 ALGGQVQGY
-277 LQHPYVL
+277 LQHPFVL
-284 ISFSLLFVLLA
+284 VSFSLLFVLLA

-315 QVSNNQKGGNYIGV
+315 QVSNNQKGGNYVGV
-329 FFMGVLS
+329 FLMGVLS

-348 SATLLFVAQSGDY
+348 SAALLFVAQSGDY

-381 LGTSGGKLLPKAGR
+381 LGTSGGKLLPKAGG

-403 FGFVMLIVP
+403 FGFVMLVVP

-417 RLISADIIL
+417 RLVSADIIL
-426 LMAGLLAL
+426 LMAGVLAL

-445 GQMQSK
+445 SQTQSK

-459 AILSVITGFNL
+459 ATLLVMTGFTLTKN
-470 VKEYFWPTTQPKIQL
+470 YFWPVQAVQV
-485 SLQIAEV
+485 SSQSNEF
-492 KKEVNALHRELV
+492 KK
-504 KITDENNIVSAQQ
+504 
-517 EKVVVAPILE
+517 VAD
-527 KFKHV
+527 
-532 ANLAELKE
+532 LAELKE
-540 AVAEAN
+540 AVAQASNE
-546 KQGRLVM
+546 GRMVM

-577 QSEFSHYQLIQI
+577 QSEFSHYQLIQV
-589 DLTESDNK
+589 DLTNSDNK

-611 SILFFNTEGK
+611 SILFFNTQGK
-621 ELSTQRVTGFLNAE
+621 ELTTQRVTGFLNAE
-635 DFAKHLATVRASA
+635 DFAKHLAIVRASA

>member
-1 MRFFFLLLVTLLV
+1 LDGRGTELMRFFFLLLVTLLT

-19 ATNNVLGNL
+19 ATNNVLGDL
-28 LGPPQHTFLPVEQA
+28 LGPPQQTFLPVDQA

-49 QGNTLFVGWDIAPDY
+49 QGSTLFVGWDIAPDY

-91 EDEFFGKTAVFFNAV
+91 EDEFFGKTEVFFNSA
-106 SVISKLSNVTDG
+106 SVISKLSNVTEG

-143 LSVISDAQIK
+143 LSFISGAQIK

-158 SASDKAATAQSTFA
+158 SATDEAATAQSTLA
-172 ALNEPATEPT
+172 ALNEPTTEPS
-182 TNSGNTEKELTF
+182 TNSDDAEKELTF

-200 QSLITNLL
+200 QGLITNLL
-208 IFFILGVGLAFTPC
+208 IFFVVGVGLAFTPC

-231 SLIAGQKNLS
+231 SLIAGQQNLS
-241 TKKAFGL
+241 TKKAFAL

-262 LGLVIA
+262 LGLVVA
-268 ALGGHVQGY
+268 ALGGQVQGY
-277 LQHPYVL
+277 LQHPFVL
-284 ISFSLLFVLLA
+284 VSFSLLFVLLA

-315 QVSNNQKGGNYIGV
+315 QVSNNQKGGNYVGV
-329 FFMGVLS
+329 FLMGVLS

-348 SATLLFVAQSGDY
+348 SAALLFVAQSGDY

-381 LGTSGGKLLPKAGR
+381 LGTSGGKLLPKAGG

-403 FGFVMLIVP
+403 FGFVMLVVP

-417 RLISADIIL
+417 RLVSADIIL
-426 LMAGLLAL
+426 LMAGVLAL

-445 GQMQSK
+445 SQTQSK
-451 LKTVLWFA
+451 LKTALWFA
-459 AILSVITGFNL
+459 ATLLVMTGFTLTKN
-470 VKEYFWPTTQPKIQL
+470 YFWPVQAVQV
-485 SLQIAEV
+485 SSQSNEF
-492 KKEVNALHRELV
+492 KK
-504 KITDENNIVSAQQ
+504 
-517 EKVVVAPILE
+517 VAD
-527 KFKHV
+527 
-532 ANLAELKE
+532 LAELKE
-540 AVAEAN
+540 AVAQASNE
-546 KQGRLVM
+546 GRMVM

-577 QSEFSHYQLIQI
+577 QSEFSHYQLIQV
-589 DLTESDNK
+589 DLTNSDNK

-611 SILFFNTEGK
+611 SILFFNSQGK
-621 ELSTQRVTGFLNAE
+621 ELTTQRVTGFLNAE

>member
-1 MRFFFLLLVTLLV
+1 MRFFFLLLVTLLT

-19 ATNNVLGNL
+19 ATNNVLGDL
-28 LGPPQHTFLPVEQA
+28 LGPPQQTFLPVDQA

-49 QGNTLFVGWDIAPDY
+49 QGSTLFVGWDIAPDY

-70 IEIIAKGANI
+70 IEIIAKGANV
-80 QVGDSGSGEII
+80 QVGDSGRGEII
-91 EDEFFGKTAVFFNAV
+91 EDEFFGKTEVFFNSA
-106 SVISKLSNVTDG
+106 SVISKLSNVTEG

-143 LSVISDAQIK
+143 LSVISGAQVK

-158 SASDKAATAQSTFA
+158 SATDEAATAQSTFA

-182 TNSGNTEKELTF
+182 TNSDDTEKELTF

-200 QSLITNLL
+200 QGLITNLL
-208 IFFILGVGLAFTPC
+208 IFFVVGVGLAFTPC

-231 SLIAGQKNLS
+231 SLIAGQQNLS
-241 TKKAFGL
+241 TKKAFAL

-262 LGLVIA
+262 LGLVVA
-268 ALGGHVQGY
+268 ALGGQVQGY
-277 LQHPYVL
+277 LQHPFVL
-284 ISFSLLFVLLA
+284 VSFSLLFVLLA

-315 QVSNNQKGGNYIGV
+315 QVSNNQKGGNYVGV
-329 FFMGVLS
+329 FLMGVLS

-348 SATLLFVAQSGDY
+348 SAALLFVAQSGDY

-381 LGTSGGKLLPKAGR
+381 LGTSGGKLLPKAGG

-403 FGFVMLIVP
+403 FGFVMLVVP

-417 RLISADIIL
+417 RLVSADIIL
-426 LMAGLLAL
+426 LMAGVLAL

-445 GQMQSK
+445 SQTQSK
-451 LKTVLWFA
+451 LKTALWFA
-459 AILSVITGFNL
+459 ATLLVMTGFTLTKN
-470 VKEYFWPTTQPKIQL
+470 YFWPVQAVQV
-485 SLQIAEV
+485 SSQSNEF
-492 KKEVNALHRELV
+492 KK
-504 KITDENNIVSAQQ
+504 
-517 EKVVVAPILE
+517 VAD
-527 KFKHV
+527 
-532 ANLAELKE
+532 LAELKE
-540 AVAEAN
+540 AVAQASNE
-546 KQGRLVM
+546 GRMVM

-577 QSEFSHYQLIQI
+577 QSEFSHYQLIQV
-589 DLTESDNK
+589 DLTNSDNK

-611 SILFFNTEGK
+611 SILFFNSQGK
-621 ELSTQRVTGFLNAE
+621 ELTTQRVTGFLNAE